1 MTELKS
7 ALARALQLSESK
19 AKHLRLQAIFN
30 LITTMIESAAPI
42 SFTSSPP
49 LQNTSFIKMLIKRGL
64 IADLSRTT
72 HNLDL
77 SSKDLVNT
85 VNIML
90 KPLEKLT
97 NLANSQ
103 NVQTNKQNK
112 NENEVNGQGGT
123 ATQASADDGM
133 LHLRCFARYGTI
145 FII

>member
-103 NVQTNKQNK
+103 NVQTNKQK
-112 NENEVNGQGGT
+112 NESEVNGQAGT
-123 ATQASADDGM
+123 ASQASAGDGM
-133 LHLRCFARYGTI
+133 LHLRCFAQSGTI
-145 FII
+145 CTI